1 MPIYISM
8 IMPPFRNWDILT
20 GEKKLMRTAHHQS
33 YEASVS
39 GGNDKT
45 TFYSSLGF
53 NRQEGLVENSNLDR
67 YTARLNVTQKVGSRG
82 EVGANVMFSQLNQ
95 EMNEE
100 RGSSINPFLCVAL
113 NTTPSFSGT

>member
-1 MPIYISM
+1 MTRLRS
-8 IMPPFRNWDILT
+8 IL
-20 GEKKLMRTAHHQS
+20 HW
-33 YEASVS
+33 V
-39 GGNDKT
+39 
-45 TFYSSLGF
+45 F

-100 RGSSINPFLCVAL
+100 RGSSY
-113 NTTPSFSGT
+113 